1 MKIVM
6 LVIGEIVQVKL
17 AGDASFPKDV
27 GSGGA
32 LQPSHNGQVVALQA
46 MGPLL
51 ISGAQDGT
59 MRIWDMRS
67 PSTKDRM
74 LLPPRDGPRCLYGLG
89 VCACMRERK
98 RRRIVCA
105 PPLAKNCMCAT
116 PREELYVPHPSG
128 PNPRGQRSGHPM
140 AAPPQA
146 WRRGCRSAGIRATEE
161 AGAEGTWVQRSE

>member
-1 MKIVM
+1 MMKVVM

-105 PPLAKNCMCAT
+105 PPLRPQPPKSAE
-116 PREELYVPHPSG
+116 PPSDG
-128 PNPRGQRSGHPM
+128 S
-140 AAPPQA
+140 
-146 WRRGCRSAGIRATEE
+146 SA
-161 AGAEGTWVQRSE
+161 AGAAEGLQISGDKGDREGGGRGHVGST

>member
-1 MKIVM
+1 MMKIVM

-67 PSTKDRM
+67 PSTKDGM
-74 LLPPRDGPRCLYGLG
+74 LLPQRDSSDTLSMHASSSLSIRTL
-89 VCACMRERK
+89 
-98 RRRIVCA
+98 IVA
-105 PPLAKNCMCAT
+105 P
-116 PREELYVPHPSG
+116 
-128 PNPRGQRSGHPM
+128 
-140 AAPPQA
+140 AP
-146 WRRGCRSAGIRATEE
+146 T
-161 AGAEGTWVQRSE
+161 